1 MPSRLWSVVRRHWF
15 LAAVVALALAYA
27 WPIQGAGNAQN
38 SQYALVRA
46 LADGTPRIDRTRYET
61 GDIVSAD
68 VTFYRGH
75 VYSNKAPGLAFVSL
89 PAFEAVRAAGLW
101 PGGDPS
107 RMLWALGLFAVVVP
121 AVILAVLVRGVTER
135 LVPGFGVLAA
145 VVAGLGTLI
154 LPFATIYYNH
164 VLAALLAF
172 AAFAVLLAERQGPS
186 RRWLVF
192 AGGVLGGLAVTVEY
206 ANALIVG
213 VLAVYALARGSY
225 VRRLL
230 AYGAGLLVGLIPL
243 LAYDQWAFGS
253 ILRVSYLVGS
263 EGAANA
269 EQTHLDPSL
278 LVLLRNLVS
287 GTGLVTLAPVLAC
300 AVVGAV
306 LLFRRAP
313 AEACVV
319 SAVVAL
325 LVLYASS
332 FGPSFGGYSPG
343 PRYVVPALPFAAVP
357 IAAAF
362 RRFPVT
368 TAVLALASVVMMA
381 AITATHVL
389 AAYDGRWFHRLAD
402 RQVVSTPAS
411 FIGVTGAST
420 VLVFFAACAAAVI
433 FAAKA
438 TSPIRLRARDALCA
452 SIAVAGWLLL
462 ATAAPSA
469 TEAARYGRFAVPGL
483 AVLLLGGALVAAA
496 TATGEV
502 SRSEHSK
509 VRGQPT
515 SSTSNTS
522 SPISPSSR

>member
-1 MPSRLWSVVRRHWF
+1 VPSRLWSAVRRHWF

-27 WPIQGAGNAQN
+27 WPMQGAGNAQN

-107 RMLWALGLFAVVVP
+107 RTLWVLGLFAVVVP
-121 AVILAVLVRGVTER
+121 AVILAALVRGVAER
-135 LVPGFGVLAA
+135 LVPGYGALAA

-164 VLAALLAF
+164 LLAALLAF
-172 AAFAVLLAERQGPS
+172 AAFAVLVAERQGPS
-186 RRWLVF
+186 RRSLVF
-192 AGGVLGGLAVTVEY
+192 AGGILGGLAVTVEY

-225 VRRLL
+225 ARRLL
-230 AYGAGLLVGLIPL
+230 AYGAGLLVGLVPL
-243 LAYDQWAFGS
+243 FAYDQWAFGS
-253 ILRVSYLVGS
+253 IARVSYLVGS
-263 EGAANA
+263 EGTANA

-287 GTGLVTLAPVLAC
+287 STGLVTLAPVLAC
-300 AVVGAV
+300 AVAGAV

-313 AEACVV
+313 AETCVV

-325 LVLYASS
+325 MVLYASS

-343 PRYVVPALPFAAVP
+343 PRYVVPALPFAALP
-357 IAAAF
+357 IAVAF

-368 TAVLALASVVMMA
+368 TGVLALASVVMMA

-402 RQVVSTPAS
+402 RQVVTTPAS
-411 FIGVTGAST
+411 LVGVTGAFT

-433 FAAKA
+433 FAAKS
-438 TSPIRLRARDALCA
+438 TSPIRLRVRDALCA

-462 ATAAPSA
+462 AAAAPTA
-469 TEAARYGRFAVPGL
+469 TEAARYGKFALPGL
-483 AVLLLGGALVAAA
+483 AALLIGGALIAAA
-496 TATGEV
+496 RSPGEV
-502 SRSEHSK
+502 GGSEPSK
-509 VRGQPT
+509 VRVQPT

>member
-1 MPSRLWSVVRRHWF
+1 
-15 LAAVVALALAYA
+15 VVALALAYA

-46 LADGTPRIDRTRYET
+46 LAEGTPRIDRTRYET

-107 RMLWALGLFAVVVP
+107 RTLWVLGLVAVVVP
-121 AVILAVLVRGVTER
+121 AVILAALVRGVAER
-135 LVPGFGVLAA
+135 LVPGFGALAA

-172 AAFAVLLAERQGPS
+172 AAFAVLVAERQGPS
-186 RRWLVF
+186 RRSLVF
-192 AGGVLGGLAVTVEY
+192 AGGVLGGLAVTAEY
-206 ANALIVG
+206 ANALVVG
-213 VLAVYALARGSY
+213 VVAVYAVARGSY
-225 VRRLL
+225 ARRLL
-230 AYGAGLLVGLIPL
+230 AYGTGLVVGLVPL
-243 LAYDQWAFGS
+243 LAYNQWAFGS
-253 ILRVSYLVGS
+253 IARVSYLVGS

-287 GTGLVTLAPVLAC
+287 STGLVTLAPVLAC
-300 AVVGAV
+300 AIVGAV
-306 LLFRRAP
+306 LLFRPAP
-313 AEACVV
+313 AETCVV

-325 LVLYASS
+325 MVLYASS

-368 TAVLALASVVMMA
+368 TAVLAATSGVLMA

-389 AAYDGRWFHRLAD
+389 AAYDGRWFDRLAD
-402 RQVVSTPAS
+402 RQVVSTAAS
-411 FIGVTGAST
+411 LVGITGASA
-420 VLVFFAACAAAVI
+420 VLPFFAACAAAAIV
-433 FAAKA
+433 AVKV
-438 TSPIRLRARDALCA
+438 TMPIRVRAPDALCA
-452 SIAVAGWLLL
+452 AIAAAGWFLLER
-462 ATAAPSA
+462 AAPRG
-469 TEAARYGRFAVPGL
+469 TEAATYGKLALPGL
-483 AVLLLGGALVAAA
+483 AALLIVAAAAVAAA
-496 TATGEV
+496 TANRTIGGLEPPNV
-502 SRSEHSK
+502 Q
-509 VRGQPT
+509 VQPT